1 MAYANNI
8 RSKFIEMCAR
18 GITMSEISRKLKIS
32 LPTLDNWKE
41 ETTWEVFEFEKMLDK
56 EKVIENNKMIT
67 ERVKLL
73 NTELEKAYKALE
85 KRTVNKMKAKNL
97 LFFIERLESEF
108 DDPLLINKVK
118 PEKKRLRKVNTV
130 YGTEK
135 KIETK
140 IIEETMDPNRYG
152 NRKGKR

>member
-18 GITMSEISRKLKIS
+18 GMAMSEISRKLKIS

-41 ETTWEVFEFEKMLDK
+41 ETTWEVYEFKRMLDK
-56 EKVIENNKMIT
+56 ENEIENDKMIT

-85 KRTVNKMKAKNL
+85 KKTVKKIKAKNL

-108 DDPLLINKVK
+108 DDPLLTDKVK
-118 PEKKRLRKVNTV
+118 PEKKQISKINQV
-130 YGTEK
+130 YSTK
-135 KIETK
+135 KEIETK
-140 IIEETMDPNRYG
+140 ITEEICRFI
-152 NRKGKR
+152 